1 MGSKSS
7 EQRSRQLVVPGERL
21 GVIEEYTPDAGTYVR
36 DGVIY
41 SRVVG
46 QILVDLTQKRVSVR
60 RLARGTNVPKIGS
73 IVIGQV
79 SNVQTQN
86 AGVRI
91 FNVDRRD
98 LSGVFS
104 SVLHVSDVQ
113 MRFVDSM
120 YDVCKPGDIMRGKV
134 ISEKNRTFHLS
145 TKDKDLGVVYAFC
158 SNCGYLLE
166 PRRQGMHCSRC
177 GRIEGRK
184 TAYGYGKGVI

>member
-7 EQRSRQLVVPGERL
+7 DQRSKQLVVPGERL
-21 GVIEEYTPDAGTYVR
+21 GVIEEFTPDAGTYVR

-41 SRVVG
+41 SKVVG
-46 QILVDLTQKRVSVR
+46 QVLVNLAQKRVSVQ
-60 RLARGTNVPKIGS
+60 RLARGTNVPRTGS
-73 IVIGQV
+73 IIIGQV

-91 FNVDRRD
+91 FNVDRKK
-98 LSGVFS
+98 LSGFFS

-145 TKDKDLGVVYAFC
+145 TKEKELGVVYAFC

-166 PRRQGMHCSRC
+166 PKRQGMHCSRC

-184 TAYGYGKGVI
+184 TSYDYGKGVI

>member
-1 MGSKSS
+1 MDSKSS
-7 EQRSRQLVVPGERL
+7 EQRNKQLVVPGERL

-41 SRVVG
+41 SKVVG
-46 QILVDLTQKRVSVR
+46 QILVDLIQKRVSVR